1 MFLIQYAHF
10 FLIFSRPRI
19 RHIQALPGRPQLQKF
34 TSNSQDSEY
43 ETKIE
48 KFQVLLDSPLLD
60 LVALKKLS
68 WSGIPRKVGIL
79 KYFGQMKIQ

>member
-1 MFLIQYAHF
+1 MLYF
-10 FLIFSRPRI
+10 FYIPHSRPRI

-34 TSNSQDSEY
+34 TTNSQDSEY

-48 KFQVLLDSPLLD
+48 KFELLLDSPLLD

-68 WSGIPRKVGIL
+68 WSGIPRKVCNTIH
-79 KYFGQMKIQ
+79 YFIP

>member
-1 MFLIQYAHF
+1 MLISVAINVYFLYC
-10 FLIFSRPRI
+10 FLYLYRPRM

-43 ETKIE
+43 DTKIE

-68 WSGIPRKVGIL
+68 WSGIPRKVN
-79 KYFGQMKIQ
+79 